1 MRLLLI
7 LLLTAG
13 CLGFQGERPAAH
25 VVGDGDTVSLNYI
38 VRVADSGLLFDTSYE
53 ALAKDP
59 AVPKVAWFKV
69 GEGYGPLIVQV
80 GSGRDP
86 PLERGVRGVGVGEE
100 RKVTV
105 MPEEAFGLR
114 NESLVRTLP
123 RVSAVPRVEE
133 IDPATFRGLFG
144 LEPANGTARLYDWDT
159 RVSVEGGKV
168 LLEHL
173 PPSQYERAVP
183 NGVIRIRSN
192 ETHLLLDFVPVVATP
207 VRTRGG
213 IYITILEY
221 NETSMVVDYN
231 HPLAGKAL
239 VYTVRVE
246 GIEKDSKKG

>member
-13 CLGFQGERPAAH
+13 CLGPQGGPAVQ
-25 VVGDGDTVSLNYI
+25 VVGDGDTVSLHYI
-38 VRVADSGLLFDTSYE
+38 ARVADSGLLFDTSYE
-53 ALAKDP
+53 ALAKDL
-59 AVPKVAWFKV
+59 AVPKVPWFQV
-69 GEGYGPLIVQV
+69 GEGYSPLTVQV

-86 PLERGVRGVGVGEE
+86 PLERGVLGLGVGEE
-100 RKVTV
+100 RNVTAA
-105 MPEEAFGLR
+105 PEEAFGLR

-123 RVSAVPRVEE
+123 RVSAVPRLEE

-144 LEPANGTARLYDWDT
+144 LEPANGTARLYEWDT
-159 RVSVEGGKV
+159 RVTVEGERV

-192 ETHLLLDFVPVVATP
+192 ETHLLLEFVPVVATP